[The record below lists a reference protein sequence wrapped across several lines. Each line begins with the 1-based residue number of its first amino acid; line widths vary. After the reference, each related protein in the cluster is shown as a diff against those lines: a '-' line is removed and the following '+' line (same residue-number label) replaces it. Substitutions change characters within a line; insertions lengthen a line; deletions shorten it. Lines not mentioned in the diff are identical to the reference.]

1 MAFSLHSRGLQQQ
14 QQHQQQ
20 MQQMQQQQSQ
30 QQQAAARPTAH
41 ATRRGAPRPP
51 LAPLLPTTPRSAA
64 TRARTQVFIP
74 LTVFIVLMKLTMQYV
89 HNMTMAS
96 SPSTKEVAEI
106 KEQQAVTRSQR
117 IRAAA
122 GWLPETGFR
131 MRREFFVEKTHG
143 LFNQPPKTRAM
154 HETMATDP
162 NMMADMM
169 KKNLT
174 GMVPQ
179 VVMGTAVS
187 FFFSG
192 FVMGKIPF
200 GLSPRFRPMLQ
211 RGVDLASLDVSYLT
225 SLSYYFALLFA
236 CRGPFSLV
244 FREHTVDETEMMRRQ
259 MNPMAAAGAG
269 FDAAGMF
276 KAEAAAYGALEH
288 EWALA
293 GVEQA
298 ALELLQK
305 QLRR

>member
-1 MAFSLHSRGLQQQ
+1 MPHMLLHKGCTCTAFI
-14 QQHQQQ
+14 
-20 MQQMQQQQSQ
+20 
-30 QQQAAARPTAH
+30 
-41 ATRRGAPRPP
+41 
-51 LAPLLPTTPRSAA
+51 LLFCCVVCWCCV
-64 TRARTQVFIP
+64 QVFLP
-74 LTVFIVLMKLTMQYV
+74 LTVFILLMKLMMQYV

-96 SPSTKEVAEI
+96 TPASKELPEI
-106 KEQQAVTRSQR
+106 KEQQAVQRSGR

-122 GWLPETGFR
+122 NWLPESAFR
-131 MRREFFVEKTHG
+131 MRKEYFIEKTTG
-143 LFNQPPKTRAM
+143 LFNQQPKTRAM

-162 NMMADMM
+162 SIMADMM

-200 GLSPRFRPMLQ
+200 SLSPRFRPMLQ
-211 RGVDLASLDVSYLT
+211 RGVDLATLDVSYLT

-244 FREHTVDETEMMRRQ
+244 FRENTLDETEMMRRQ
-259 MNPMAAAGAG
+259 MNPMAAGGG

-276 KAEAAAYGALEH
+276 KAEITAYGALEH

-293 GVEQA
+293 GAEEA
-298 ALELLQK
+298 ALALLRQR
-305 QLRR
+305 QR

>member
-1 MAFSLHSRGLQQQ
+1 
-14 QQHQQQ
+14 
-20 MQQMQQQQSQ
+20 
-30 QQQAAARPTAH
+30 
-41 ATRRGAPRPP
+41 
-51 LAPLLPTTPRSAA
+51 
-64 TRARTQVFIP
+64 VFLP
-74 LTVFIVLMKLTMQYV
+74 LTVFIVLMKLMMQYV
-89 HNMTMAS
+89 HQMTSTS
-96 SPSTKEVAEI
+96 SGGTKEMPEI
-106 KEQQAVTRSQR
+106 AEQQAVQRSQR
-117 IRAAA
+117 VRAAA
-122 GWLPETGFR
+122 GWLPESAFR
-131 MRREFFVEKTHG
+131 ARREFFVDKDKG
-143 LFNQPPKTRAM
+143 LFSQAPKTRAM

-162 NMMADMM
+162 SLMADMM

-211 RGVDLASLDVSYLT
+211 RGVDLAGLDVSYLT

-244 FREHTVDETEMMRRQ
+244 FREHTLDETEMMRRQ

-288 EWALA
+288 EWGLVGAEEAALA
-293 GVEQA
+293 V
-298 ALELLQK
+298 LK
-305 QLRR
+305 RQLR